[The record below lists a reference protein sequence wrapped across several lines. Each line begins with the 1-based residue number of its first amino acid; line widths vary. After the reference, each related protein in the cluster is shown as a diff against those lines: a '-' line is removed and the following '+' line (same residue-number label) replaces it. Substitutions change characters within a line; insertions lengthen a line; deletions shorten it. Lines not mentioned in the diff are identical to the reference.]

1 MVMRADHTGTNVCT
15 ISVIVPVYNHEA
27 WVAQALHSILQQ
39 TYQTLE
45 LIVIDDA
52 SSDQSWSIVQQVCQQ
67 YPNTTIHCLQH
78 ATNQG
83 AAATLNEGLRL
94 ATGDY
99 IAILN
104 SDDAWHS
111 QRLASLITYA
121 QAVSADF
128 LGTDVGLID
137 GESAII
143 TEQSEPHWLAWF
155 MGLKQ
160 DYQQQQ
166 DLLATVLQGNL
177 FISTSNFFMHKRV
190 LATVGEFK
198 DLRYV
203 HDYDYILRVLSQ
215 GFKAEILPDTY
226 LSYRLHRS
234 NTIREQPLAAIRENM
249 GMLLGYLP
257 TLSACFDDKRL
268 QGLQIQLQ
276 NLYRYTQEEWQTD
289 LHLAKQATEQPL
301 LALIQDRDQW
311 IVERD
316 SWISERDVWI
326 AERDS
331 LIQQQAKAISDLA
344 EQAAHAQQQL
354 QSQAQ
359 WLLDRDQWIQERDT
373 WIAERDGLINSLQ
386 SHLQQH
392 QHWVL
397 ERDTW
402 IADRERWIVERDLL
416 IQQQAQH
423 IQLQQQWVAD
433 RDAWIAERDTWIVER
448 DQLIQQLRQQQ
459 RQLTRSWSYRLGHGL
474 LAPLRWLRFKRT
486 STEAT
491 YYA

>member
-1 MVMRADHTGTNVCT
+1 MVMRADHTGTNICT

-39 TYQTLE
+39 CYQALE

-52 SSDQSWSIVQQVCQQ
+52 SSDQSWSVVQSVCQQ
-67 YPNTTIHCLQH
+67 YPHASIQCRQH
-78 ATNQG
+78 ITNQG
-83 AAATLNEGLRL
+83 AAATLNEGLSL
-94 ATGDY
+94 ATGEY

-104 SDDAWHS
+104 SDDYWHP
-111 QRLASLITYA
+111 QRLASLMSYA
-121 QAVSADF
+121 QAVNADF
-128 LGTDVGLID
+128 LGTDVDLID
-137 GESAII
+137 GESIRL
-143 TEQSEPHWLAWF
+143 TEQDEPHWLTWF
-155 MGLKQ
+155 AGLKQ
-160 DYQQQQ
+160 DYQQQH

-190 LATVGEFK
+190 VAAVGEFK

-203 HDYDYILRVLSQ
+203 HDYDYLLRVLSQ

-257 TLSACFDDKRL
+257 RLSSQLTPARL
-268 QGLQIQLQ
+268 RGLQIQLQ
-276 NLYRYTQEEWQTD
+276 NLYRYTHEEWQSD
-289 LHLAKQATEQPL
+289 LHLTQQAVERELMP
-301 LALIQDRDQW
+301 LIQDRDA
-311 IVERD
+311 
-316 SWISERDVWI
+316 WISERDTWI
-326 AERDS
+326 KERDGI
-331 LIQQQAKAISDLA
+331 IQQQAKAISDLA
-344 EQAAHAQQQL
+344 EQAAQVQDQL
-354 QSQAQ
+354 QTQAQ
-359 WLLDRDQWIQERDT
+359 WLADRDQWIAERDA
-373 WIAERDGLINSLQ
+373 WIAERDSLIKSLQ

-433 RDAWIAERDTWIVER
+433 RDAWIAERDTWLDER

-459 RQLTRSWSYRLGHGL
+459 RQLTQSWSYRLGRGL

>member
-39 TYQTLE
+39 RYQALE

-52 SSDQSWSIVQQVCQQ
+52 SSDQSWAVVQNVCQQ
-67 YPNTTIHCLQH
+67 YPNATIHCRQH
-78 ATNQG
+78 TVNQG
-83 AAATLNEGLRL
+83 AARTLNEGLKL
-94 ATGDY
+94 ATGEY

-104 SDDAWHS
+104 SDDCWHP
-111 QRLASLITYA
+111 QRLASLVTYA
-121 QAVSADF
+121 QAVNADF

-137 GESAII
+137 GESLTL
-143 TEQSEPHWLAWF
+143 TEQNEPHWLAWF
-155 MGLKQ
+155 AGLKQ

-190 LATVGEFK
+190 VAAVGEFK

-203 HDYDYILRVLSQ
+203 HDYDYLLRVLSQ

-226 LSYRLHRS
+226 LSYRLHRA

-257 TLSACFDDKRL
+257 HLSPQLTPARL
-268 QGLQIQLQ
+268 RGLQIQLQ
-276 NLYRYTQEEWQTD
+276 NLYGYTHAEWQND
-289 LHLAKQATEQPL
+289 LHLSKQTVERELMQ
-301 LALIQDRDQW
+301 LIQD
-311 IVERD
+311 RD
-316 SWISERDVWI
+316 SWISERDTWI
-326 AERDS
+326 AERDGI
-331 LIQQQAKAISDLA
+331 IQQQAKAISDLA
-344 EQAAHAQQQL
+344 EQAAQAQQQL
-354 QSQAQ
+354 QIQAQ
-359 WLLDRDQWIQERDT
+359 CLADRDQWI
-373 WIAERDGLINSLQ
+373 AERDAWIVERDSLIKSLQ

-423 IQLQQQWVAD
+423 IQLQQGWVAD
-433 RDAWIAERDTWIVER
+433 RDAWIAERDAWIDER

-459 RQLTRSWSYRLGHGL
+459 RQLTESWSYRLGRSL